1 MKRFKD
7 VKENVSLKEYTTL
20 KVGGIC
26 KYFVNVADEN
36 ELIELLK
43 YIKENNLKYI
53 ILGNGS
59 NVILD
64 DRYFDGIVI
73 KLDNL
78 NKISFEDNIITVS
91 AGVMLTKLVRLML
104 DHNLVSLAF
113 LLMVPGTVGASVVGN
128 AGCYN
133 DEIMNYVKSVK
144 VLDKDLKIK
153 TLLKDDIEFG
163 YRYTSLKNNYI
174 VLEVTFES
182 KIGDSI
188 KVLSELQE
196 KNEKRKE
203 TQPLDKKSVGS
214 TFKNPKDNSAG
225 KLIDD
230 LGLKGKTIG
239 GAKVSDKHANFI
251 INDNNATFDDIIS
264 LIKEVQK
271 EVKDKCDITL
281 ELEPVV
287 YKWDEL

>member
-78 NKISFEDNIITVS
+78 NKISFEDNIITAS

-144 VLDKDLKIK
+144 VLDKDLNIK

-174 VLEVTFES
+174 VELHVTFFC
-182 KIGDSI
+182 IF
-188 KVLSELQE
+188 Q
-196 KNEKRKE
+196 
-203 TQPLDKKSVGS
+203 
-214 TFKNPKDNSAG
+214 
-225 KLIDD
+225 
-230 LGLKGKTIG
+230 
-239 GAKVSDKHANFI
+239 VSYKCVI
-251 INDNNATFDDIIS
+251 I
-264 LIKEVQK
+264 L
-271 EVKDKCDITL
+271 
-281 ELEPVV
+281 
-287 YKWDEL
+287 